1 MNRLADIL
9 FFVLVFLLQ
18 VIITD
23 YLHLGSFIYLCLIPF
38 LILNIPFSRR
48 PQLVL
53 VAAFGMGLTLD
64 LVSDG
69 VAGLNAAAAVAAAA
83 PRQLLYRS
91 LVNRDRQDKTEVP
104 FPAVIGMA
112 KYVKYA
118 VAVTAVYMAVYVL
131 FDCVS
136 FRPLG
141 FMLLKFIA
149 STVFSTGLG
158 LLLMLPLQKRR

>member
-9 FFVLVFLLQ
+9 FFLLVFLLQ
-18 VIITD
+18 VILTD
-23 YLHLGSFIYLCLIPF
+23 YLHLGPFVYLCLIPF

-53 VAAFGMGLTLD
+53 VAAFGIGLSLD

-83 PRQLLYRS
+83 SRQLLYRT
-91 LVNRDRQDKTEVP
+91 LVNSDRQDKTEVP
-104 FPAVIGMA
+104 YPAGIGMG
-112 KYVKYA
+112 KYLKYA

-136 FRPLG
+136 FRPVG

-149 STVFSTGLG
+149 STVLSTGLG
-158 LLLMLPLQKRR
+158 LLLTLPLQNRR

>member
-69 VAGLNAAAAVAAAA
+69 VAGLNAASAVAAAA
-83 PRQLLYRS
+83 SRHLLYRS

-104 FPAVIGMA
+104 VPDVIGMA
-112 KYVKYA
+112 KYLKYA
-118 VAVTAVYMAVYVL
+118 GAVTAVYMAVYVL

-141 FMLLKFIA
+141 FMLLKFFA
-149 STVFSTGLG
+149 STVLSTGLG
-158 LLLMLPLQKRR
+158 MLLMLPLQKRR